1 MMLRASLIALTL
13 AFAAPAHAAGEL
25 PPLRAMEMSRQLFEA
40 GMAAR
45 DPLLMASA
53 AQLRKGVAVE
63 AVERAG
69 SDGEAVT
76 GEAPMSWEA
85 MLDAAEEAA
94 GEDAAMLSVI
104 EDIRLAS
111 TKGVSTGPVY
121 SISRLAAKK
130 TDTYPPLPYDGG
142 KYAEVYV
149 EGGGG
154 SDLNLYVYDA
164 KGRLVCSDTDIS
176 DVAYC
181 GWRPASSE
189 AFTVK
194 VENKG
199 AGTNRY
205 SLMTN

>member
-1 MMLRASLIALTL
+1 MALSLS
-13 AFAAPAHAAGEL
+13 FSAAPVMAADEL
-25 PPLRAMEMSRQLFEA
+25 PPLRAMEMSRQLFAA
-40 GMAAR
+40 GQASR
-45 DPLLMASA
+45 DPLMMAAA
-53 AQLRKGVAVE
+53 AQLRKGVSLEEVARSGGE
-63 AVERAG
+63 
-69 SDGEAVT
+69 GEAIS
-76 GEAPMSWEA
+76 GEAPMGWEA
-85 MLDAAEEAA
+85 MLDAARDAA
-94 GEDAAMLSVI
+94 GDDEAMLSVI
-104 EDIRLAS
+104 EDIRVAG

-149 EGGGG
+149 EGGGD

-181 GWRPASSE
+181 GWRPATSE
-189 AFTVK
+189 KFTVK

>member
-13 AFAAPAHAAGEL
+13 ACAAPAHAAGEM
-25 PPLRAMEMSRQLFEA
+25 PPLRAMEMSRTLFAA
-40 GMAAR
+40 GVEAR
-45 DPLLMASA
+45 DPLLMATA
-53 AQLRKGVAVE
+53 AQLRKGVSIE

-69 SDGEAVT
+69 SDGEALA
-76 GEAPMSWEA
+76 GEAPLSWEA
-85 MLDAAEEAA
+85 MLDAAREAA
-94 GEDAAMLSVI
+94 GEDEAMLSVI
-104 EDIRLAS
+104 EDIRTAG

-121 SISRLAAKK
+121 SISRLAARK

-142 KYAEVYV
+142 EYAEVYV
-149 EGGGG
+149 EGGGD

-164 KGRLVCSDTDIS
+164 KGRLVCSDTDKS

-181 GWRPASSE
+181 GWRPATSE